1 MNQDQTPAK
10 PAATPTDKPAIAP
23 VAPAP
28 AQSQIR
34 VDPPVTAPA
43 VKA

>member
-1 MNQDQTPAK
+1 MNQDQTPTK
-10 PAATPTDKPAIAP
+10 PASSDKPTIAP
-23 VAPAP
+23 VTQAPAQS
-28 AQSQIR
+28 QSQIR